1 MSISSDQRYA
11 LKLKAAYYLYEKDYT
26 QVQVAEMLGISRVT
40 LGRLIQEAKEE
51 GIIRIEIVD
60 IRNTSSNTS
69 LESEVKECFKL
80 LDVKV
85 VDCPDDD
92 PKELM
97 KRLGRAGA
105 RLFEQYVRSNMK
117 IGCAWGRTLEFLVD
131 SLAENKHVINLEI
144 VTLLGGA
151 GISFSEMQPNI
162 MAQKLLDKYSGRGY
176 VINAPCFC
184 RTIELKNAL
193 MGEPH
198 IQDVLNRASLT
209 DVCLI
214 GIGGMPE
221 IGGNGLYETEAVNE
235 LLANGAVGDVCA
247 NYFNREGEIC
257 NTNIARRTIT
267 IDPNILKD
275 IKRVI
280 AVAGGENKGDSVL
293 GALRGGYVNTLVTD
307 VKTAKYILKNS

>member
-51 GIIRIEIVD
+51 GIIHIEIVD
-60 IRNTSSNTS
+60 VRNTASNTS
-69 LESEVKECFKL
+69 LESEVKERFRL
-80 LDVKV
+80 LDVRV

-105 RLFEQYVRSNMK
+105 RLFEQYVRNNMK
-117 IGCAWGRTLEFLVD
+117 IGCAWGRTLEYLVD
-131 SLAENKHVINLEI
+131 SLAENKHVINLQI

-184 RTIELKNAL
+184 RTMELKDAL
-193 MGEPH
+193 MAEPH
-198 IQDVLNRASLT
+198 IQDVLNRAAST

-221 IGGNGLYETEAVNE
+221 IGGNGLYETDAVNE
-235 LLANGAVGDVCA
+235 LIEKGAVGDVCA
-247 NYFNREGEIC
+247 NYFNRDGEIC
-257 NTNIARRTIT
+257 DTNIARRTIT

-307 VKTAKYILKNS
+307 VKTAKY

>member
-40 LGRLIQEAKEE
+40 LGRLIQEAKAE

-60 IRNTSSNTS
+60 IRNTSFNTS
-69 LESEVKECFKL
+69 LESEVKEQFKL
-80 LDVKV
+80 LDVRV

-105 RLFEQYVRSNMK
+105 NLFEQYVRSNMK
-117 IGCAWGRTLEFLVD
+117 IGCAWGRTLEILVD

-184 RTIELKNAL
+184 RTVELKDAL
-193 MGEPH
+193 MAEPH
-198 IQDVLNRASLT
+198 IQDVLNRAT
-209 DVCLI
+209 AMDVCLI

-221 IGGNGLYETEAVNE
+221 IGGNGLYEAEAVKE
-235 LLANGAVGDVCA
+235 LIEKGAVGDVCA
-247 NYFNREGEIC
+247 NYFNRDGEIC
-257 NTNIARRTIT
+257 NTSIARRTIS
-267 IDPNILKD
+267 IDPNILRD

-280 AVAGGENKGDSVL
+280 AVAGGRNKGDSVL

-307 VKTAKYILKNS
+307 VKTAKYILKNA